1 MDPSL
6 TLFRSII
13 VPAIGLI
20 AIIVVGWF
28 AITGIRRWMRS
39 GDEGAVPFTLDD
51 LRRMRREGQLT
62 DEEYETARAAMI
74 GEARKN
80 PPPSVAEIKRRV
92 QAGANAT
99 AQRSAP
105 PTTPDSPLRITP
117 ENGTQPPKS
126 PKRPPQLG

>member
-1 MDPSL
+1 
-6 TLFRSII
+6 
-13 VPAIGLI
+13 
-20 AIIVVGWF
+20 
-28 AITGIRRWMRS
+28 
-39 GDEGAVPFTLDD
+39 
-51 LRRMRREGQLT
+51 MRREGQLT